1 MSFIH
6 WSPLIEGLLEAVWLV
21 DPKSL
26 RITAANSAAARLLQ
40 VELKDLA
47 GVPVMELTS
56 SPEDQI
62 YWQSAEEGC
71 HQPLQSETLLKRSD
85 GTSIHVF
92 RRVSLI
98 ELPSGDRVLLVAMQD
113 KTQQHRTEQRLETL
127 LLELRATLESTA
139 DGILV
144 CDLDGHIRAFNRLFA
159 QHWTLPAS
167 LLVQKNDET
176 VHNWLVSQMTNK
188 TSYQQR
194 LGEIQRS
201 PLLESSDILVLQ
213 SGKVLERITCPQLA
227 RGRPIGRVYVY
238 RDITEK
244 TATEAQLKLAAK
256 VFESSLDAIFIT
268 DPAGAVLTCNPSAQ
282 ELTRKPVK
290 ECTGLAASS
299 LFSSPSQP
307 NWHATVERQLAHAG
321 YWEGEIWHQR
331 ADMSAVALQASWV
344 VLRDA
349 NGQPLNTVLFVKDLS
364 EKIAAQQRI
373 EQLAYTD
380 ALTGLPNRLMLTE
393 RVNHAIRLAE
403 RNGQG
408 FAMAFLDLD
417 RFKSINDSLGHLF
430 GDLVLAE
437 ISQRLRL
444 CLRQTDTLCRLGG
457 DEFVIHLH
465 DTDAAGAEI
474 TAQRIIEA
482 VARPVEIED
491 MSFTLS
497 CSMGI
502 ALYPQDGQSLDE
514 LIRHADT
521 AMYQVKDR
529 GKGHYRF
536 YQPQMNAD
544 LLSRIQLDH
553 ALREGLCRHEFVL
566 HYQPRASL
574 RQSPSRTCEA
584 LIRWNRP
591 DKGLVLPG
599 EFIAV
604 AEETGFIVA
613 LGHWV
618 MEQAIGQARLWMEA
632 GNPCQVAVNVSALQF
647 QQSDLVQTV
656 ADLLARNELPAQW
669 LELELTESILIDDA
683 EEALGKLEALEAL
696 GVHLALD
703 DFGTGFSSLTY
714 LKRFPLHKLKIDRS
728 FIASVHE
735 DGTDEA
741 IVAAMIQMGHA
752 LNMEV
757 VAEGV
762 ELAEQLARLQALGCD
777 HFQGF
782 LFKRGLPVDELSQ
795 LLQAGDWSHPC

>member
-1 MSFIH
+1 MSFVH

-21 DPKSL
+21 DPKTL
-26 RITAANSAAARLLQ
+26 RITAANSASARLLQ
-40 VELKDLA
+40 VDIQDLA
-47 GVPVMELTS
+47 HVPIADLTS
-56 SPEDQI
+56 SPEDLV
-62 YWQSAEEGC
+62 YWQSAEEGS
-71 HQPLQSETLLKRSD
+71 HQPLQSDTMLKRAD
-85 GTSIHVF
+85 GSTVRVF

-98 ELPSGDRVLLVAMQD
+98 ELPTGDQVYLVAMQD
-113 KTQQHRTEQRLETL
+113 KTQQHLTEQRLEML

-159 QHWTLPAS
+159 QLWGLPDS
-167 LLVQKNDET
+167 LLVQKNDEA
-176 VHNWLVSQMTNK
+176 VHTWLNSQITDEAH
-188 TSYQQR
+188 YQRR
-194 LGEIQRS
+194 LAEIQRS
-201 PLLESSDILVLQ
+201 PLLESSDVLVLQ
-213 SGKVLERITCPQLA
+213 SGRILERITRPQLA
-227 RGRPIGRVYVY
+227 RGRPIGRVFVF

-268 DPAGAVLTCNPSAQ
+268 DPAGLVLTCNPAAQ
-282 ELTRKPVK
+282 ELTLLPATSLEGV
-290 ECTGLAASS
+290 AASS

-307 NWHATVERQLAHAG
+307 DWHTSVQRQLSQAG
-321 YWEGEIWHQR
+321 FWEGELWHR
-331 ADMSAVALQASWV
+331 REDMTAVALQASWV

-349 NGQPLNTVLFVKDLS
+349 QGQPLNTVLFVKDLS

-393 RVNHAIRLAE
+393 RVNHAIRLAQ

-408 FAMAFLDLD
+408 FAMVFLDLD

-437 ISQRLRL
+437 MAQRLKQ
-444 CLRQTDTLCRLGG
+444 CLRQTDTLSRLGG

-482 VARPVEIED
+482 VARPVEIDD
-491 MSFTLS
+491 MNFTLS
-497 CSMGI
+497 CSLGI

-544 LLSRIQLDH
+544 LLSRIQIDH
-553 ALREGLCRHEFVL
+553 ALREGLRRHEFVL

-574 RQSPSRTCEA
+574 RQDPLRACEA

-591 DKGLVLPG
+591 DHGLVMPG
-599 EFIAV
+599 AFITV
-604 AEETGFIVA
+604 AEETGFIVP

-618 MEQAIGQARLWMEA
+618 MEEAIRQAKCWLEA
-632 GNPCQVAVNVSALQF
+632 GHPCQVAVNVSALQF
-647 QQSDLVQTV
+647 QQQDLLTTV
-656 ADLLARNELPAQW
+656 ADLLTRYDLPAKW
-669 LELELTESILIDDA
+669 LELELTESILIHDA

-735 DGTDEA
+735 NGADEA

-762 ELAEQLARLQALGCD
+762 EQTDQLARLRALGCD

-782 LFKRGLPVDELSQ
+782 LFKRGLPEPEMTT
-795 LLQAGDWSHPC
+795 LLQAADWA